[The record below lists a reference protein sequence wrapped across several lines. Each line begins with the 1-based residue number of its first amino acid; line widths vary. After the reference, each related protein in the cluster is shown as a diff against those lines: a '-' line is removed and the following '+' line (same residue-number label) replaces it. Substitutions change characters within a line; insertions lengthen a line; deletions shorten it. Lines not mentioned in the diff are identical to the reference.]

1 MELKDKSEVELKAMV
16 FDIQVA
22 ISKLQNDMNVVLQE
36 LNTRGK

>member
-1 MELKDKSEVELKAMV
+1 MELKNKSDIELKAMV

-36 LNTRGK
+36 LNGRQK